1 MSIYVCNVYE
11 MSCKGTIWAMSFML
25 SLFFLILLFSKPVV
39 DHDAVRYIFGISM
52 IVLAI
57 DLLILA
63 IYPNILKE
71 ACQKE
76 TF

>member
-1 MSIYVCNVYE
+1 
-11 MSCKGTIWAMSFML
+11 ML
-25 SLFFLILLFSKPVV
+25 SLFFLILLFSKPFVN
-39 DHDAVRYIFGISM
+39 HDVVRYIFGISM